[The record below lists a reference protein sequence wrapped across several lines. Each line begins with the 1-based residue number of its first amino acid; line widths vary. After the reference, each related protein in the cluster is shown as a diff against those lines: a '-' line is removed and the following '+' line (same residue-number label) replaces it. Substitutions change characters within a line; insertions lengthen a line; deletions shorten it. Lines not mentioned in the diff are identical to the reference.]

1 MKLNSIIDLAL
12 SSSVLSEVVLDDGRI
27 SRNDLAVTPAISG
40 LSYVDY
46 DASDVG
52 DIAFKLNSILAAF
65 KGDPQPT
72 PPGPV
77 QEFDLSVGCEY
88 LGLETGRQVD
98 AKLFVDGVETAFG
111 SVIRRPA
118 GTVVRLEAAIEGDDA
133 HTVGCTG
140 WSDGSASPAI
150 DFVIDADSELTAVFA
165 RFGSEYNP
173 WPIESAA
180 DLQNLKAVVDDGAL
194 SGCWY
199 AADDCY
205 RQTQDIDMAGT
216 PWSGIGRMSASAPKY
231 DPDPDHTF
239 KGTYDGGGHTIDNL
253 VLHCLSTDTGTSNR
267 YKALFRTAGYGATIK
282 NLTVNVNG
290 VDHWE
295 EEDIM
300 AAAFVGV
307 TDGGLTIENCTANGT
322 LGTLEQPLDNS
333 AGILCRIATGGATA
347 PETTFTD
354 VTNNVDIVGICK
366 IGGMVSYAY
375 GTLNFTNVVNNGDLT
390 RKGLDATR
398 NDGVGSLVGW
408 GDQTNAHVTYNFDG
422 VKNTGAIASDLTT
435 YAHQASQLVGK
446 WSLMNGSNSG
456 DVAVLDSADVPAA
469 GGCPTGG
476 SNPGV
481 LRNELPVYFGVLG
494 EDGLVHGASSLED
507 GKSYIYMARNVS
519 EGSTPPTAVS
529 GPAYVLPSGS
539 TITVEHRFGTPNI
552 TDSGNNPIAGES
564 VGGNV
569 YRYSA

>member
-1 MKLNSIIDLAL
+1 M

-27 SRNDLAVTPAISG
+27 SRNDLAVTPAISS

-231 DPDPDHTF
+231 DPDPDHMF

-300 AAAFVGV
+300 VAAFVGV

-333 AGILCRIATGGATA
+333 AGILCRIAVPPAHQDAYTVTL
-347 PETTFTD
+347 TN
-354 VTNNVDIVGICK
+354 VTNNVNIVGICK
-366 IGGMVSYAY
+366 IGGIISYGY
-375 GTLNFTNVVNNGDLT
+375 GTMNLNNVVNNGDLT

-398 NDGVGSLVGW
+398 ADGVGGII
-408 GDQTNAHVTYNFDG
+408 GFGHQDGGHMNYNFNG
-422 VKNTGAIASDLTT
+422 VKNTGTIVSDLTT
-435 YAHQASQLVGK
+435 YARYTGQIAGK
-446 WSLMNGSNSG
+446 WSVMNATNTG
-456 DVAVLDSADVPAA
+456 DVVVLNSNDVPAA
-469 GGCPTGG
+469 KACPTTG
-476 SNPGV
+476 SDQLVGALPIYIGKLGADGYLHGV
-481 LRNELPVYFGVLG
+481 S
-494 EDGLVHGASSLED
+494 ALEN
-507 GKSYIYMARNVS
+507 GSEYVYMAANISESSGNVV
-519 EGSTPPTAVS
+519 T
-529 GPAYVLPSGS
+529 GPAYTLPNGA